1 MTDLEKLVMC
11 AAISVAVHAAF
22 ARSLEFLPPQPVA
35 TAPQRIEV
43 RVVTPPEP
51 PKLEPEPP
59 KPEPE
64 KPEPKPVPKPI
75 VHDTPRPSTAPP
87 TPEPPKPSETPPSP
101 NPTTSDE
108 PEFGVSMESTSAAG
122 NGPAMPVGHPGGS
135 RQATGGGTPP
145 PGPKT
150 DASAPVPDY
159 AVTTPP
165 LPQGRCAGAYTD
177 EARAAGIEGVVVLDL
192 VVGEDGRVRDI
203 DVTQKLGHGLDQA
216 AIAALRACRFTPGET
231 DGKRVAVKVHGFKIR
246 FVLNEASP

>member
-1 MTDLEKLVMC
+1 MTDLEKLVAC

-22 ARSLEFLPPQPVA
+22 ARSLEFLPAQPLA
-35 TAPQRIEV
+35 SAPQRVEV
-43 RVVTPPEP
+43 RIVTPPEPEP

-59 KPEPE
+59 KPEPP
-64 KPEPKPVPKPI
+64 KPEPKPAPKI
-75 VHDTPRPSTAPP
+75 QQAPRPSSAPP

-108 PEFGVSMESTSAAG
+108 PEFGVNMESTSSAG
-122 NGPAMPVGHPGGS
+122 NGPAVPIGHPGGS

-150 DASAPVPDY
+150 DAAAPVPDY

-216 AIAALRACRFTPGET
+216 AIAALRACKFTPGET